1 MEFAFYLSGLVAV
14 LATLGV
20 ITNPNPVHG
29 VLYLVVSLLAV
40 AMVFFSLG
48 APFAG
53 ALEIIVYAG
62 AIMVL
67 FVFVVMMLNLGQAV
81 VAQERRWLQP
91 RTWLG
96 PSLLA
101 AFLLLTLIAVLWR
114 GDAGTMLIRGDTL
127 TAKAVGTTLFG
138 PWLLV
143 VELGAFL
150 LLAALVTASHV
161 GRLQPARAPT
171 SGRRPG
177 APRPGAPM
185 PGSSAEGI
193 TTQEPQEQ
201 TSPDPRQEAS

>member
-1 MEFAFYLSGLVAV
+1 MEIAFYLSGLVAV

-29 VLYLVVSLLAV
+29 VLYLIVSLLAV

-67 FVFVVMMLNLGQAV
+67 FVFVVMMLNLGQAA
-81 VAQERRWLQP
+81 VAQERAWLSRP
-91 RTWLG
+91 T
-96 PSLLA
+96 LLA
-101 AFLLLTLIAVLWR
+101 AALLLTLIGALWR
-114 GDAGTMLIRGDTL
+114 GDSGMLVQGDVL
-127 TAKAVGTTLFG
+127 SAKQVGTILFG

-143 VELGAFL
+143 VELGALL

-161 GRLQPARAPT
+161 GRQ
-171 SGRRPG
+171 
-177 APRPGAPM
+177 
-185 PGSSAEGI
+185 PGSDSKTGK
-193 TTQEPQEQ
+193 
-201 TSPDPRQEAS
+201 EAL

>member
-1 MEFAFYLSGLVAV
+1 MEFAFYLSAVVAV

-20 ITNPNPVHG
+20 VSNPNPVHG

-40 AMVFFSLG
+40 AMVFFALG

-67 FVFVVMMLNLGQAV
+67 FVFVVMTLNLGQAA
-81 VAQERRWLQP
+81 VAQERLWLKP

-101 AFLLLTLIAVLWR
+101 GALLLTLVGTLWR
-114 GDAGTMLIRGDTL
+114 GDVGMLVQGETL
-127 TAKAVGTTLFG
+127 TARQVGSILYG
-138 PWLLV
+138 PWLLI
-143 VELGAFL
+143 VELSALL

-161 GRLQPARAPT
+161 GRQPV
-171 SGRRPG
+171 SDV
-177 APRPGAPM
+177 
-185 PGSSAEGI
+185 SAEPAGK
-193 TTQEPQEQ
+193 
-201 TSPDPRQEAS
+201 EAS

>member
-53 ALEIIVYAG
+53 VLEIIVYAG

-67 FVFVVMMLNLGQAV
+67 FVFVVMMLNLGEAG
-81 VAQERRWLQP
+81 VAQERAWLRP

-101 AFLLLTLIAVLWR
+101 AFLLLTLSVLLWR
-114 GDAGTMLIRGDTL
+114 GDAGMLMQRGDAL
-127 TAKAVGTTLFG
+127 TAKAVGTRLFG

-143 VELGAFL
+143 VELSAL
-150 LLAALVTASHV
+150 LLLTALVTASHV
-161 GRLQPARAPT
+161 GRLPT
-171 SGRRPG
+171 TPK
-177 APRPGAPM
+177 P
-185 PGSSAEGI
+185 SS
-193 TTQEPQEQ
+193 
-201 TSPDPRQEAS
+201 SDRRQEAP